1 MSYKL
6 DFFDSFVCSGSACQN
21 TCCSGWDIAL
31 DKETY
36 DFYEASHG
44 AFSKYV
50 KKNIGQTDGNYFIKM
65 TEKKECPFL
74 DEMGLCKIYQEYGP
88 EHMGNT
94 CKLFPRTCL
103 NIEGKTVFSMLNHS
117 CEEVLKRIFEHEGPL
132 YLVEEGEKE
141 TLPFGEK
148 MAEFMSVSMDILQE
162 ESIPL
167 GIGLGVVLYLYMDAF
182 CHIIRQTN
190 LRAKTRV
197 LWNEAVYGLSDAK
210 RKRYVRLLW
219 EKNKNCSDQQFSA
232 KRKLYASY
240 LAKCLY
246 LCNEADFLQV
256 LLSSAC
262 NYIILSEVLPCIWKE
277 DGKDDYFPLMAELG
291 RIFEHTKVMEKHVYP
306 AIEESIHP
314 DVLTYALAFM
324 VLF

>member
-1 MSYKL
+1 MSKEDL
-6 DFFDSFVCSGSACQN
+6 ENSA
-21 TCCSGWDIAL
+21 W
-31 DKETY
+31 
-36 DFYEASHG
+36 
-44 AFSKYV
+44 
-50 KKNIGQTDGNYFIKM
+50 
-65 TEKKECPFL
+65 
-74 DEMGLCKIYQEYGP
+74 
-88 EHMGNT
+88 
-94 CKLFPRTCL
+94 
-103 NIEGKTVFSMLNHS
+103 
-117 CEEVLKRIFEHEGPL
+117 EVIS
-132 YLVEEGEKE
+132 
-141 TLPFGEK
+141 
-148 MAEFMSVSMDILQE
+148 SVVDT
-162 ESIPL
+162 
-167 GIGLGVVLYLYMDAF
+167 F

-197 LWNEAVYGLSDAK
+197 LWNEAVYGVSDAK

-314 DVLTYALAFM
+314 DVLTYVLAFM